1 MVKTT
6 SVQFLGEK
14 TERKLKV
21 NYMNQQSDS
30 ADLRDFF
37 TSFFFDTFSSLDNSK
52 FLGHLGICF
61 RDMHW
66 SDAIQMMSHSFKVGQ
81 AKVSKTDQKLVTRWK
96 EVRGNI
102 KTRQEMVKRTDL
114 TTVTVLTLTEGT
126 LTEDVKN
133 GDWNLLDELNMA
145 PAVVLDCQSQL
156 LESESSITL
165 YEAGDYK
172 SIPRHRAH
180 DMNPVTDTGKVDLAP
195 GLRNS
200 FAELYCNEMADIIM
214 LVTDYLGNPSLQAKQ
229 MSSIATFYAQVGL
242 TIDPIYEL
250 NQTQIFQQMF
260 DFFVCR

>member
-1 MVKTT
+1 M
-6 SVQFLGEK
+6 
-14 TERKLKV
+14 
-21 NYMNQQSDS
+21 
-30 ADLRDFF
+30 
-37 TSFFFDTFSSLDNSK
+37 
-52 FLGHLGICF
+52 
-61 RDMHW
+61 
-66 SDAIQMMSHSFKVGQ
+66 
-81 AKVSKTDQKLVTRWK
+81 
-96 EVRGNI
+96 RGNI

-133 GDWNLLDELNMA
+133 GDWNLLDEVNMA
-145 PAVVLDCQSQL
+145 PATVLDCLSQL

-172 SIPRHRAH
+172 GIPRHRAH

-214 LVTDYLGNPSLQAKQ
+214 LVTDYLGNLSLQTKQ

-250 NQTQIFQQMF
+250 NQTQISQLFLNMF
-260 DFFVCR
+260 DFVCS